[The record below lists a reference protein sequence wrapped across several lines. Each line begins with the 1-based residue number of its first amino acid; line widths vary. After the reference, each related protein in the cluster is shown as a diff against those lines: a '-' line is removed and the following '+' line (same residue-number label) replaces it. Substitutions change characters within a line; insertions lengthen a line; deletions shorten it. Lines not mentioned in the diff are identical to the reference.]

1 MRSTCG
7 RPNRTA
13 AAGTLWGARLRPW
26 AMEEIGGDRWSR
38 LGEVRRAAVKCQTAQ
53 PRLAQGPDGTVGFAL
68 RRTNGR
74 TRVWNVGGKM
84 GLGVLM
90 AHGLAFARYR
100 AGEMVLI
107 STVAAFCLFGMAPF
121 LLIMAGLMAYLL
133 LSCLAQFSQ
142 ARFLLELLMET
153 VVWGVVL
160 TCLAGDAGFWAP
172 KGDANAVWFVPAGGQ
187 RITGVVIAV
196 CLWGGLILPEVGG
209 VQVQALTLV
218 ETTSVA
224 KVEEVGDEEEQ
235 EVAATPGGA
244 QVFLDFIPRV
254 GARRQTTAS
263 YEAGRLRRRE
273 SAERQSKVFDPGRDQ
288 EGHFRSQERV
298 RGVLLRGVARC
309 RRAFTTL

>member
-121 LLIMAGLMAYLL
+121 LSIREA
-133 LSCLAQFSQ
+133 
-142 ARFLLELLMET
+142 T
-153 VVWGVVL
+153 
-160 TCLAGDAGFWAP
+160 
-172 KGDANAVWFVPAGGQ
+172 
-187 RITGVVIAV
+187 
-196 CLWGGLILPEVGG
+196 VGG
-209 VQVQALTLV
+209 TLP
-218 ETTSVA
+218 SPS
-224 KVEEVGDEEEQ
+224 KSLIEEKENRKTGL
-235 EVAATPGGA
+235 A
-244 QVFLDFIPRV
+244 
-254 GARRQTTAS
+254 
-263 YEAGRLRRRE
+263 
-273 SAERQSKVFDPGRDQ
+273 RQSAAYTCMATISD
-288 EGHFRSQERV
+288 
-298 RGVLLRGVARC
+298 
-309 RRAFTTL
+309 